1 MARFRRAPVVNVLLG
16 ETIARPDR
24 SPEERERWAR
34 AMLILFKPWR
44 TLHDLKDVHE
54 KWATVY
60 DRTVFSP
67 YATRVIAN
75 MQVERECKDA
85 RDAYDALRKA
95 GKAKSLLPGMDNTR
109 ASKDVEDFAA
119 ALEGDVNL

>member
-1 MARFRRAPVVNVLLG
+1 FRRSPVVNVLLG

-24 SPEERERWAR
+24 GLEERERWAR

-44 TLHDLKDVHE
+44 SISDLKNVAE
-54 KWATVY
+54 KWAAVY
-60 DRTVFSP
+60 ERTVFSP
-67 YATRVIAN
+67 YATQIILN

-95 GKAKSLLPGMDNTR
+95 GKANPLLPGVESTR
-109 ASKDVEDFAA
+109 ASKDVE
-119 ALEGDVNL
+119 